1 MTKKLPYHPLRDS
14 LTKEDWNRIQKVIDR
29 ELDITLAT
37 LDEIEAAN
45 DVFYDAIAGSK
56 QTHYGV
62 TTTQ

>member
-1 MTKKLPYHPLRDS
+1 MTKHPLRKR
-14 LTKEDWNRIQKVIDR
+14 LTKSDWERIQKVIDH

-62 TTTQ
+62 TTVQ